1 MSNSAARA
9 IEDALRQARGGGY
22 LRVGIYIGK
31 HADRPGTIEAVFA
44 ADIEPDDDVM
54 TIALG
59 LTHMVAE
66 FLTAAGITP
75 LELISADISR
85 NAGMN

>member
-1 MSNSAARA
+1 
-9 IEDALRQARGGGY
+9 
-22 LRVGIYIGK
+22 
-31 HADRPGTIEAVFA
+31 VFA